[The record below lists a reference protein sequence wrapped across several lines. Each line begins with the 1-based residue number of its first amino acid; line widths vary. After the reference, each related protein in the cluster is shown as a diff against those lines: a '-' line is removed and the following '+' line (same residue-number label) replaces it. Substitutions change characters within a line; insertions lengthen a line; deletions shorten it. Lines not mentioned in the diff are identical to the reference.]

1 MLSLLSTLRIQDLFD
16 VIIVAVLIY
25 ILLKFIRETRALV
38 IVEGILVLIIV
49 QQISQF
55 FGLYTLNYILKGCLQ
70 FGIIAIII
78 IFQPEIRRALERMG
92 NTTFS
97 NFLRFNFNK
106 SSVEAEQTITEICNA
121 VSNMAKHRTGS
132 LIVLEQNTKLGD
144 IISTGIDL
152 DSLIT
157 SELLINIFS
166 KQTPLHDG
174 AVVIRDGRITAATCL
189 LPLTLNQNL
198 SKDLGTRHRA
208 AIGVSES
215 TDCVVIVTSEET
227 GIISVARNGSLT
239 RNLSVSTLE
248 KMLSSILDPDS
259 KNVKKGVKNEVEK

>member
-1 MLSLLSTLRIQDLFD
+1 MLNLLSTLRIQDLFD

-25 ILLKFIRETRALV
+25 FVLKYIRETRAYTLV
-38 IVEGILVLIIV
+38 KGVVVLVIV
-49 QQISQF
+49 QQIAQF

-70 FGIIAIII
+70 FGIIAVII

-92 NTTFS
+92 NTPWFK
-97 NFLRFNFNK
+97 FLRFSDSA
-106 SSVEAEQTITEICNA
+106 SSATETITEICNA
-121 VSNMAKHRTGS
+121 VSNLARHRTGS

-144 IISTGIDL
+144 IISTGIEL

-157 SELLINIFS
+157 SELIINIFNN
-166 KQTPLHDG
+166 KAPLHDG
-174 AVVIRDGRITAATCL
+174 AVVIRDDRIIAATCL

-208 AIGVSES
+208 AIGVSET

-239 RNLSVSTLE
+239 RNLSVATLE
-248 KMLSSILDPDS
+248 KMLSSILNPDS
-259 KNVKKGVKNEVEK
+259 KNIKKEAKNET